1 MYPGLNISRNSSNYW
16 LPEHV
21 SVTVQNLFSASMD
34 FAFVFYQDLPY
45 FTCVCTLCACSFA
58 TSVPG
63 MCITAKRHVKICLL
77 ACCRKRKKSTSVQWW
92 VDGGRRGKTWGTGV
106 VGRQWMSSSF
116 TSLCGSVNSQSLYLL
131 DVKLLFSIG
140 NETACGE
147 VAFICLETY
156 MGVYLMQFL

>member
-1 MYPGLNISRNSSNYW
+1 MSVSALYKTYLALVWTLHSYFTRIYHILS
-16 LPEHV
+16 V
-21 SVTVQNLFSASMD
+21 SVH
-34 FAFVFYQDLPY
+34 FVCVVLPR
-45 FTCVCTLCACSFA
+45 L
-58 TSVPG
+58 PG
-63 MCITAKRHVKICLL
+63 MCIIAKCHVKIFLL
-77 ACCRKRKKSTSVQWW
+77 ACCRKRKKSTSVEWW
-92 VDGGRRGKTWGTGV
+92 LDGGRRGKTWGTGV

-116 TSLCGSVNSQSLYLL
+116 TALCCSVNSQTLYLL